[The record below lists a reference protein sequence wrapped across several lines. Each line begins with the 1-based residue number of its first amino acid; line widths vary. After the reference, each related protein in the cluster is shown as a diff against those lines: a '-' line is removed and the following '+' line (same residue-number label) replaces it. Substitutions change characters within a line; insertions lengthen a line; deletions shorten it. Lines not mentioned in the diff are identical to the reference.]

1 MKKIKLFLA
10 SSAELKPDREKF
22 ELEIYRKCKAW
33 YDKGIFLHLD
43 IWEDLSARM
52 SLTGSQAE
60 YNKFVEAADVF
71 LLLAYSK
78 VGMYTAVEFE
88 KAFGQ
93 FKSTKKPF
101 IFTYFKTD
109 PASPDASLDQ
119 FKQKLHDLDHFISPF
134 TDSNDLWN
142 QFNKELERLESEN
155 FAENKK
161 PQQSTRS
168 IQQGDKSVY
177 VEKAKTVTLNIQ

>member
-60 YNKFVEAADVF
+60 YNKFVEAADVMVADVDLRHRAPAGLPHHF
-71 LLLAYSK
+71 HATFRLQVDADPVDGRDALARKQPLRMDAIGTGRGRVHRHQRHRVLGSRH
-78 VGMYTAVEFE
+78 
-88 KAFGQ
+88 
-93 FKSTKKPF
+93 
-101 IFTYFKTD
+101 FTTGR
-109 PASPDASLDQ
+109 PASFHA
-119 FKQKLHDLDHFISPF
+119 
-134 TDSNDLWN
+134 
-142 QFNKELERLESEN
+142 R
-155 FAENKK
+155 K
-161 PQQSTRS
+161 PPVSW
-168 IQQGDKSVY
+168 
-177 VEKAKTVTLNIQ
+177 

>member
-134 TDSNDLWN
+134 TDSNDL
-142 QFNKELERLESEN
+142 ESEN